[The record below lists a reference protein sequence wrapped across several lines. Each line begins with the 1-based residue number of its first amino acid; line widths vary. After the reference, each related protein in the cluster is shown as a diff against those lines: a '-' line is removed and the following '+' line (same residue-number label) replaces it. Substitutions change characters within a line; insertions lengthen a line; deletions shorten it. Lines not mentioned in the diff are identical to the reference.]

1 MELSALSAIPL
12 SASVYVGSDTGSK
25 IDLTYKSDADLST
38 NLSCI
43 TIKNRTLLD
52 VVSVLVDQI
61 AYLNAEYNG
70 HITKDMFNTQIW
82 KLIKGESLS

>member
-25 IDLTYKSDADLST
+25 IDLTYNSDADLST

-52 VVSVLVDQI
+52 VVSVLVDQVAFLRNIHTSGTNWEVI
-61 AYLNAEYNG
+61 AEEIWNQING
-70 HITKDMFNTQIW
+70 EFET
-82 KLIKGESLS
+82 